1 MDVPSINRLPPELL
15 VAITTF
21 ITDQSTIFRLATV
34 CRHWHDALTEAAT
47 LWTSID
53 CRSESRTSILLQRS
67 RSIPICVTV
76 DCTRYAPEAVSLVA
90 NHTHRMRSIDV
101 TLSPRALEA
110 FRPLLYGLAPIL
122 RTVRMQA
129 SNPLTY
135 PGLWYPPYSL
145 FFQGQFPALRTL
157 YFKGFPFDLAQS
169 APVITN
175 GLTTLVLDNQQSH
188 HLRDFLEYLEHC
200 KNLEHLKVDLP
211 GLQGTTLASHTVSLP
226 KLRELELVSSPPTAL
241 HHLSFPPSTVLT
253 IKSLA
258 GSYAEGYP
266 LVDVWTKN
274 ELLSHVF
281 ESRTIKSARMTV
293 IGHNCIFGLSGSHLA
308 LTVLAHSHLPRTGSF
323 HSTFLDAF
331 QSFPI
336 ETTEFFAFAQL
347 PPYEF
352 TETLRPQS
360 CARLLT
366 QMPALK
372 RLTLDITVAPSF
384 IHALEPVDGD
394 LLCPKLRHFTLI
406 PRANRKLDLQSS
418 LLVLSNRRKE
428 RGCPLTCGIGSP
440 TSSDWEQTIR
450 PQRVV

>member
-1 MDVPSINRLPPELL
+1 MDVPFINRLPPELL

-21 ITDQSTIFRLATV
+21 ITDQSKIFRLATV
-34 CRHWHDALTEAAT
+34 CRHWHDVLTGAAT
-47 LWTSID
+47 LWISID

-67 RSIPICVTV
+67 RSIPIGVTV

-90 NHTHRMRSIDV
+90 NHTHRMKSIDI
-101 TLSPRALEA
+101 TLSPRALED
-110 FRPLLYGLAPIL
+110 FHSLLSGFAPIL

-129 SNPLTY
+129 LHSLGFPRFRYPL
-135 PGLWYPPYSL
+135 YSS

-157 YFKGFPFDLAQS
+157 YFKGYPFDLTQS
-169 APVITN
+169 APVMTN
-175 GLTTLVLDNQQSH
+175 GLTTLILDNQQPH
-188 HLRDFLEYLEHC
+188 HLRDLLEYLEHC

-211 GLQGTTLASHTVSLP
+211 GLQGTVLASRTVSLP

-241 HHLSFPPSTVLT
+241 HHLSFPPSTDLT

-266 LVDVWTKN
+266 LVDVWTKD
-274 ELLSHVF
+274 ELPHIF
-281 ESRTIKSARMTV
+281 ESRTIKSAGMTV
-293 IGHNCIFGLSGSHLA
+293 IGHNCIVGLSGSHLA
-308 LTVLAHSHLPRTGSF
+308 LTVLAHSHLPRPTSF
-323 HSTFLDAF
+323 HSNFLDAF

-336 ETTEFFAFAQL
+336 KTTEFFAFTQL

-366 QMPALK
+366 QMPVLEHI
-372 RLTLDITVAPSF
+372 TLDITVAPSF

-394 LLCPKLRHFTLI
+394 LLCPKLQHLTLI
-406 PRANRKLDLQSS
+406 PRANRKVDLQNS
-418 LLVLSNRRKE
+418 LLALSNQRKE
-428 RGCPLTCGIGSP
+428 RGCPLVCGIGSP
-440 TSSDWEQTIR
+440 TPFGWKETIR
-450 PQRVV
+450 PERVV